1 MHRLPYS
8 TERYWNFL
16 VGFYIKFV
24 KAKAIFT
31 VPWSAKSP
39 FSLYTTMPFCF
50 PAGNQAGLFMAK
62 LHQGNAYDSTVCHT
76 STVCFQKEKDNIS

>member
-1 MHRLPYS
+1 
-8 TERYWNFL
+8 L

-39 FSLYTTMPFCF
+39 FSLYTTIFVF
-50 PAGNQAGLFMAK
+50 PAGEAK
-62 LHQGNAYDSTVCHT
+62 LGYLWLNFIGAMLTIVLSPT

>member
-1 MHRLPYS
+1 MVSSS
-8 TERYWNFL
+8 TRTAELFL

-50 PAGNQAGLFMAK
+50 PCRRSKAGLFMAK
-62 LHQGNAYDSTVCHT
+62 LHRGNAYDSVLHT
-76 STVCFQKEKDNIS
+76 STVCFQKRKG

>member
-1 MHRLPYS
+1 
-8 TERYWNFL
+8 L

-39 FSLYTTMPFCF
+39 FSLYTTIFVF
-50 PAGNQAGLFMAK
+50 PAGEAK
-62 LHQGNAYDSTVCHT
+62 LGYLWLNFISNAYDSTVSYFNCLF
-76 STVCFQKEKDNIS
+76 SERKG